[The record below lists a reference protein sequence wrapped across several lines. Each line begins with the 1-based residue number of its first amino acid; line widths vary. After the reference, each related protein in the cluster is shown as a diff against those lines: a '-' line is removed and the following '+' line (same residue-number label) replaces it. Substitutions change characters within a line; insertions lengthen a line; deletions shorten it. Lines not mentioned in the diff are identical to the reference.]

1 MCVFYGFTI
10 CLVISACSRWR
21 FVPFGGLF
29 PSEACSVR
37 CLVLFGAL
45 FCSLPC
51 SVRWHFCRRLHPT
64 GACAVPTAP
73 AVLQPQAVYKKSV
86 QRYEKKLTYANFSA
100 FLYSIFPSHRNP
112 LIPLYSQNQTNETES
127 RQNRARVSPRFCRVL
142 IESATTNGNNQR
154 PPLVI
159 QQTAPPLRGAV

>member
-21 FVPFGGLF
+21 FVPVGGLF
-29 PSEACSVR
+29 LSEACSLWR
-37 CLVLFGAL
+37 LVLFVAL
-45 FCSLPC
+45 FFSVAFLPPLC
-51 SVRWHFCRRLHPT
+51 ILQARAPVLQRSGL
-64 GACAVPTAP
+64 TAEGGLTTQWSYSE

-100 FLYSIFPSHRNP
+100 FLSSIFPSHRNP

-142 IESATTNGNNQR
+142 IEPATTNGNNQR
-154 PPLVI
+154 PW
-159 QQTAPPLRGAV
+159 

>member
-10 CLVISACSRWR
+10 YLVISACFRWR
-21 FVPFGGLF
+21 FIPVGGLF
-29 PSEACSVR
+29 CSLPCSVR

-45 FCSLPC
+45 FCSVAFLPPLC
-51 SVRWHFCRRLHPT
+51 ILQAR
-64 GACAVPTAP
+64 AP
-73 AVLQPQAVYKKSV
+73 FLQRSGLTTQWSYNEVVLQPQAVYKKSV

-100 FLYSIFPSHRNP
+100 FLSSIFPSHRNP

-142 IESATTNGNNQR
+142 IEPATTNGNNQR
-154 PPLVI
+154 PW
-159 QQTAPPLRGAV
+159 

>member
-29 PSEACSVR
+29 PSEACSLWR
-37 CLVLFGAL
+37 LVLFVAL
-45 FCSLPC
+45 FCSVPC

-64 GACAVPTAP
+64 GACAGLTAKRSYSRRRSYNA

-100 FLYSIFPSHRNP
+100 FLSSIFPSHRNP

-142 IESATTNGNNQR
+142 IEPATTNAR
-154 PPLVI
+154 PW
-159 QQTAPPLRGAV
+159 

>member
-21 FVPFGGLF
+21 LVPFGGLF
-29 PSEACSVR
+29 PSLPCSVR

-45 FCSLPC
+45 FCSVAFLPP
-51 SVRWHFCRRLHPT
+51 SASYRRVRRSYSRRRSYN
-64 GACAVPTAP
+64 A

-86 QRYEKKLTYANFSA
+86 QRYEKKMTYANFSA
-100 FLYSIFPSHRNP
+100 FLSSIFPSHRNP

-127 RQNRARVSPRFCRVL
+127 RQNRAGVSPRFCRVL
-142 IESATTNGNNQR
+142 IEPATTNGNNQR
-154 PPLVI
+154 P
-159 QQTAPPLRGAV
+159 

>member
-1 MCVFYGFTI
+1 MGVFYGFTI

-21 FVPFGGLF
+21 FVPVGGLF

-37 CLVLFGAL
+37 CLVLFVAL
-45 FCSLPC
+45 FFSVAFLPP
-51 SVRWHFCRRLHPT
+51 SASYRRVRRSYSRSGL
-64 GACAVPTAP
+64 TAP

-100 FLYSIFPSHRNP
+100 FLSSIFPSHRNP

-142 IESATTNGNNQR
+142 IEPTTTNGNNQR
-154 PPLVI
+154 PW
-159 QQTAPPLRGAV
+159 